1 MNWVIGII
9 LLIALASGA
18 AALEADAGGDQH
30 ISQGTP
36 VTLDGSGSTGTST
49 LNYSWTEGDTV
60 LSDKESFSQEF
71 SIGTHKITLTV
82 SDSTGNDT
90 DTVTVRVNKPPV
102 ADAGD
107 DGVILP
113 DTYIKLDASGSTDL
127 DGSIASYK
135 WTEDEVEL
143 STRKSF
149 NKIFGYGVHRITL
162 TVTDDFGDQDTDC
175 MIVVVLVGCADALPF
190 SGEVVQLTGVQTE
203 DIVWDENN
211 FGGFC
216 YDISGS
222 VGTETLTI
230 AADALTGP
238 DIDRTIE
245 TEALTYTTSPFW
257 CEYELHK
264 NLGLTVE
271 SDHYGGDSRY
281 WTEFWMGERYVA
293 INGKSSKLAKPLVE
307 FNDTDT
313 KTLVTGEEWDLGG
326 GFILI
331 AQQIDLEGD
340 KVWFR
345 LFRNGKE
352 LDSEVI
358 GTGYSDLQ
366 DRVYTYTE
374 DVAGEED
381 VPVFSCYVSGILRG
395 TDSNIVQVKYV
406 FLIDDDI
413 LQISTGEYYGTMEVV
428 STTPSQIVLENWESI
443 YLYYG
448 TRQIMGDLSFKT
460 ISNTNAI
467 EFYPHLIR
475 EELPVLSGGGGFA
488 SGGCGWNSWDLYENY
503 TIGWNQVDLKGAK
516 TNIILCKD
524 GVVVDERIL
533 IEEWNAPVD
542 SDCRYSY
549 VKDGIEVVT
558 ATLKAAFRGCE
569 QNMIELGEVYQR
581 SEVDGSIL
589 IDSESHLLP
598 TATEPYGMSWNL
610 SEGYMLT
617 VPDISLDGEEI
628 RLQLSKNGV
637 VVKEKILNKD
647 YASTFTYTADI
658 GGINCMVDRVFRGG
672 EANAVK
678 LVNVNQYSDVNG
690 TALLVDG
697 SHFYKSGDPD
707 GMGWKLL
714 EGCMLTIND
723 IDLNGDKTW
732 LGLSKGGIVLK
743 EDILESGDL
752 FEYGNGLES
761 VDCVVEAVFRGTL
774 ADVVKLKNVNQ
785 YSGTGVQLIDNESKT
800 YASANPTGER
810 WERWEGY
817 SLDPKDIDLCG
828 NKVWLSL
835 SKDGVVAKDEI
846 IDCDKDGW
854 FRCYNATGA
863 LIFSTYVDAVFRGTE
878 SNIVQLRY
886 TTQYSD
892 IDGCLLVNPSD
903 ESWQLREGHNLTA
916 IGIYGNG
923 SVWLQLSK
931 NSRVIDEDLFYNGFS
946 LQNDIVGH
954 TIVSGTISDY
964 NAYHDVQLTSITQY
978 SEATGAVLATWE
990 SKTLNETR
998 NRIILRAGLEII
1010 TDVLKGD
1017 LNSDGI
1023 LTPADAAIALEMAV
1037 RGEYSDI
1044 AEVSGDHRVTS
1055 LDALMILR
1063 MASDDV

>member
-1 MNWVIGII
+1 MNRNKKCVLIGFF
-9 LLIALASGA
+9 
-18 AALEADAGGDQH
+18 
-30 ISQGTP
+30 
-36 VTLDGSGSTGTST
+36 
-49 LNYSWTEGDTV
+49 V
-60 LSDKESFSQEF
+60 LMF
-71 SIGTHKITLTV
+71 
-82 SDSTGNDT
+82 
-90 DTVTVRVNKPPV
+90 
-102 ADAGD
+102 
-107 DGVILP
+107 
-113 DTYIKLDASGSTDL
+113 
-127 DGSIASYK
+127 
-135 WTEDEVEL
+135 
-143 STRKSF
+143 
-149 NKIFGYGVHRITL
+149 
-162 TVTDDFGDQDTDC
+162 
-175 MIVVVLVGCADALPF
+175 VGCACADALPF
-190 SGEVVQLTGVQTE
+190 SGEVVHLTGSQTE

-230 AADALTGP
+230 AADTLTGP

-245 TEALTYTTSPFW
+245 TYALTYTTSPSW

-271 SDHYGGDSRY
+271 SDHYGGDSGY
-281 WTEFWMGERYVA
+281 WIEFWMGERYVT

-326 GFILI
+326 GFVLI

-340 KVWFR
+340 KVWFS
-345 LFRNGKE
+345 LHKNGRE

-374 DVAGEED
+374 DVAGEYD
-381 VPVFSCYVSGILRG
+381 VPIFSCYVHGILRG
-395 TDSNIVQVKYV
+395 TDTNLVQVKYV
-406 FLIDDDI
+406 FLVDNDI
-413 LQISTGEYYGTMEVV
+413 LQLSVGEFYGNMEVV
-428 STTPSQIVLENWESI
+428 STTPSQIVLENWKSI
-443 YLYYG
+443 YLYQLTQG
-448 TRQIMGDLSFKT
+448 ATFQIMGTLSFKT
-460 ISNTNAI
+460 ISNASAI
-467 EFYPHLIR
+467 EFYPHLSR
-475 EELPVLSGGGGFA
+475 NELPVLSGGGGFA
-488 SGGCGWNSWDLYENY
+488 SGGCGWTWTLYENY
-503 TIGWNQVDLKGAK
+503 TIGWNQVDLKGGK
-516 TNIILCKD
+516 TNLILCKD

-533 IEEWNAPVD
+533 TEEWNAPVD
-542 SDCRYSY
+542 SDCRYIY
-549 VKDGIEVVT
+549 VKDGIEIVT

-569 QNMIELGEVYQR
+569 HNMIELGEVYQR
-581 SEVDGSIL
+581 SETGGNIL
-589 IDSESHLLP
+589 INNETYLFKSANP
-598 TATEPYGMSWNL
+598 MGISWNIAD
-610 SEGYMLT
+610 GYALT
-617 VPDISLDGEEI
+617 IKDISLSGDEVWLE
-628 RLQLSKNGV
+628 LSKNGV

-647 YASTFTYTADI
+647 YANTFTYTSDI
-658 GGINCMVDRVFRGG
+658 GGINCVVDRVFRGC
-672 EANAVK
+672 EANVVK

-690 TALLVDG
+690 TPLLVDG
-697 SHFYKSGDPD
+697 SHLYKSADPD
-707 GMGWKLL
+707 GMSWELVEGYVLTMKDL
-714 EGCMLTIND
+714 EDTYYEGYYYHYSS
-723 IDLNGDKTW
+723 DKVW
-732 LGLSKGGIVLK
+732 LELSKDGIVLK

-752 FEYGNGLES
+752 FEYRNGLES
-761 VDCVVEAVFRGTL
+761 VDCVVEAAFRGTL

-800 YASANPTGER
+800 YASANPTGEI
-810 WERWEGY
+810 WGRWEGY

-846 IDCDKDGW
+846 IDCDRDGW

-878 SNIVQLRY
+878 SNLVQLIY

-892 IDGCLLVNPSD
+892 IDGCLLVNPID
-903 ESWQLREGHNLTA
+903 ESWQLREGYNLTA
-916 IGIYGNG
+916 IDIYGNG

-931 NSRVIDEDLFYNGFS
+931 NSRVIDEDMFYNGFS

-954 TIVSGTISDY
+954 PIVSGTIGDY

-978 SEATGAVLATWE
+978 SEATGVVLATWE

-1017 LNSDGI
+1017 LDSDGGI
-1023 LTPADAAIALEMAV
+1023 TPADAAIALEMAV

-1044 AEVSGDHRVTS
+1044 ADVSGDRRVTS

-1063 MASDDV
+1063 MATDGA